1 MKRYDFWKLSLLNIF
16 AAPARSVLTVLGM
29 AIGIGAILAV
39 ITLGDAGRAQVKSE
53 MARLGIDRV
62 WLTAS
67 EGQTLRHGDAQL
79 LSSALD
85 ASATEQVYAPV
96 EARAGRSEES
106 CVLVGCSRE
115 YMDMMGTS
123 VLRGRD
129 LYAAEWQPGARSV
142 LLGAALAEKLEVE
155 PGELLSVSGVPF
167 WVRGVIAQSNELSQ
181 VDASGAVFFAHR
193 GFLRMDGAER
203 ARDHPQRPGRR
214 YAAGGGRHGAGC
226 DAG

>member
-1 MKRYDFWKLSLLNIF
+1 
-16 AAPARSVLTVLGM
+16 
-29 AIGIGAILAV
+29 
-39 ITLGDAGRAQVKSE
+39 

-142 LLGAALAEKLEVE
+142 LLGATLAEKLEVE
-155 PGELLSVSGVPF
+155 PGELLSVSACRFG
-167 WVRGVIAQSNELSQ
+167 
-181 VDASGAVFFAHR
+181 
-193 GFLRMDGAER
+193 
-203 ARDHPQRPGRR
+203 
-214 YAAGGGRHGAGC
+214 YAASSHRATSCRRLERPVRFFCPSRFSANGWGRACTKSSSASRKALRRQAGGRHGAGC
-226 DAG
+226 DAGQAGPGG

>member
-79 LSSALD
+79 LSSD
-85 ASATEQVYAPV
+85 AGCLRN
-96 EARAGRSEES
+96 RAG
-106 CVLVGCSRE
+106 
-115 YMDMMGTS
+115 
-123 VLRGRD
+123 
-129 LYAAEWQPGARSV
+129 
-142 LLGAALAEKLEVE
+142 
-155 PGELLSVSGVPF
+155 
-167 WVRGVIAQSNELSQ
+167 I
-181 VDASGAVFFAHR
+181 
-193 GFLRMDGAER
+193 R
-203 ARDHPQRPGRR
+203 AG
-214 YAAGGGRHGAGC
+214 
-226 DAG
+226 

>member
-79 LSSALD
+79 LSSACTPPQPSRFTRRLKH
-85 ASATEQVYAPV
+85 
-96 EARAGRSEES
+96 ARAAVRK
-106 CVLVGCSRE
+106 
-115 YMDMMGTS
+115 
-123 VLRGRD
+123 
-129 LYAAEWQPGARSV
+129 AAYW
-142 LLGAALAEKLEVE
+142 L
-155 PGELLSVSGVPF
+155 GVPVSI
-167 WVRGVIAQSNELSQ
+167 WI
-181 VDASGAVFFAHR
+181 
-193 GFLRMDGAER
+193 
-203 ARDHPQRPGRR
+203 
-214 YAAGGGRHGAGC
+214 
-226 DAG
+226 